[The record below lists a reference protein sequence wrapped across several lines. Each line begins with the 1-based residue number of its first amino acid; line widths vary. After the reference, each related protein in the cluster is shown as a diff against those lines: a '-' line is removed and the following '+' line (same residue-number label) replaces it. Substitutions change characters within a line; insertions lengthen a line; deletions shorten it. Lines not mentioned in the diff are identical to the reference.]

1 MFLCYFISFV
11 PKYVWGTTCQC
22 NAFGS
27 LNLLLFV
34 MLLLVIFCLIGCF
47 FVYFFFFSF
56 FSLRLFHFSNI
67 SRDFPAFYHATSNP
81 RDLLSL
87 LITIF
92 LFFTDQPHT
101 HTRTLSNTLSLAFLN
116 PFTSRLFSILFFHL
130 LPSNF

>member
-1 MFLCYFISFV
+1 
-11 PKYVWGTTCQC
+11 
-22 NAFGS
+22 
-27 LNLLLFV
+27 
-34 MLLLVIFCLIGCF
+34 MLLYFVCSEVCLGNNLSVQCIRLFEFASFRYATFSHFLSYRLFFCL
-47 FVYFFFFSF
+47 FFFFSF